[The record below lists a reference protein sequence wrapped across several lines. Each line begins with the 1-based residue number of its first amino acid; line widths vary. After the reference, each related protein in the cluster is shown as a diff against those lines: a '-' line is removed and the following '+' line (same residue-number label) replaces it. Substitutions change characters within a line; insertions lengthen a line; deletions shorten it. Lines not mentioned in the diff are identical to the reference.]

1 VPIPPYPAA
10 MTPGAPPSR
19 DLAARIHGPR
29 DIRVGPEPVAAR
41 GDGEAR
47 LRVSAVG
54 LCGSDL
60 HWYAEAAIGAT
71 AIGRPL
77 IPGHEFI
84 GVIADGPR
92 AGQRVVGDPAD
103 PCGRCD
109 PCRAGAAH
117 LCAIGRFAG
126 HPDTDGALRSELPW
140 PGRLLWPLRDT
151 VEDDAAVLLEPL
163 GIAIHAADLAGVRPG
178 DRAGVF
184 GCGPIGLVLLRLL
197 VANEVTVAIAT
208 DRRAHRVEAAR
219 ASGADGATVVDASAS
234 LPADVLPDP
243 PLDVAFEASGDDG
256 ALEDAM
262 RAVRPGGRVV
272 IVGIPNG
279 SRTTFIAD
287 LARRKELAIVLCRRM
302 QGADLGRAIDLVAA
316 GTIDL
321 GGLVTDSYPLT
332 EAADAFRRLETR
344 DGLKV
349 VIRP

>member
-1 VPIPPYPAA
+1 
-10 MTPGAPPSR
+10 MTHDGSSDR

-29 DIRVGPEPVAAR
+29 DIRVGPEPAA
-41 GDGEAR
+41 GPDDGEVR

-60 HWYAEAAIGAT
+60 HWYADAAIGAK
-71 AIGRPL
+71 AIVQPL

-92 AGQRVVGDPAD
+92 AGQRVVADPAD

-117 LCAIGRFAG
+117 LCVVGRFAG
-126 HPDTDGALRSELPW
+126 HPDTDGALRTEMPW
-140 PGRLLWPLRDT
+140 PERLLWPLPDAI
-151 VEDDAAVLLEPL
+151 EDEAAVLLEPL
-163 GIAIHAADLAGVRPG
+163 GIAIHAADLAGIRPG

-208 DRRAHRVEAAR
+208 DRRAQRVAAAR
-219 ASGADGATVVDASAS
+219 AAGAEAASVIDGPAS
-234 LPADVLPDP
+234 LSADALPDP
-243 PLDVAFEASGDDG
+243 PLDVAFEASGEDG

-272 IVGIPNG
+272 IVGIPSG

-287 LARRKELAIVLCRRM
+287 LARRKELTIVLCRRM
-302 QGADLGRAIDLVAA
+302 QGADLGLAIDLVAA
-316 GTIDL
+316 GTVDL
-321 GGLVTDSYPLT
+321 DGLVTDFYALA